1 MPSMFGRDSKK
12 EQLIKD
18 LPYIFEEVRK
28 QHNLVAG
35 DFPDVTRMR
44 ESLST
49 FDWNK
54 LPKPNQKLMANLEEL
69 FTLDVPQLMT
79 LLPQEQARAQE
90 RGGVKGG
97 AFSYHGAEN
106 GGNLSAG
113 PDPFADEIMEEWIG
127 AGEIEKTSARFEALH
142 PVDGK
147 IPGQVS
153 FDPPTPNT
161 LNHCTLLRKLNG
173 C

>member
-44 ESLST
+44 EQLYA

-54 LPKPNQKLMANLEEL
+54 LPKPNLKLMANLEEML
-69 FTLDVPQLMT
+69 TLDVPQLMA

-97 AFSYHGAEN
+97 AFNYHGAEN
-106 GGNLSAG
+106 GGKVRAG

-127 AGEIEKTSARFEALH
+127 TEEVQKTGGRFQTLN
-142 PVDGK
+142 PVEGK

-153 FDPPTPNT
+153 SII
-161 LNHCTLLRKLNG
+161 LHMSLLDYNKMYIDQ
-173 C
+173 